1 MTHARHLSA
10 ALLLAAFLS
19 GPARAAYLLDV
30 GDVLEVSVLGVP
42 DYRRRV
48 AVNVDG
54 EVSLP
59 LVGEVRAA
67 GLGLAEL
74 RRRVTDLLA
83 GTRKLQE
90 PDVTVELVELRPFYV
105 TGDVSRP
112 GAVPFRGGLT
122 VRSAVALAGG
132 YDALRFRSENP
143 LLMAPEL
150 RSQSE
155 SLWIELVRRQ
165 ARALTLQAE
174 MDGKDVADLSSLRD
188 APVPKASVAA
198 VADVELRDLKARAAE
213 YAKQKAFLIR
223 AVVQA
228 QENVTSLESAL
239 HEQSKFIAKQIEAG
253 ERLQASYARGVTPVS
268 RVEEENRSMAMLR
281 NQQIDTTARLSQAR
295 RDRDEAARA
304 LERWPDERHHR
315 LLAET
320 QDAFV
325 EAERLRASLR
335 ASGEKM
341 LYAGAVTAQMKRGGA
356 PPETVIHRIVDGRT
370 VSIQVGENDEVRPGD
385 VLDVVIRPDAPAG
398 PVASRTQ

>member
-1 MTHARHLSA
+1 MTRARHLVP
-10 ALLLAAFLS
+10 ALLLAALLP

-30 GDVLEVSVLGVP
+30 GDVLEVSVLGIP

-48 AVNVDG
+48 TVNIDG

-67 GLGLAEL
+67 GKGLPDL
-74 RRRVTDLLA
+74 RRHVADLLA
-83 GTRKLQE
+83 GTRKLQD

-122 VRSAVALAGG
+122 VRSAISLAGG

-155 SLWIELVRRQ
+155 SLWVELVRRQ
-165 ARALTLQAE
+165 ARVLTLQAE
-174 MDGKDVADLSSLRD
+174 MDGKDVADLSSLRE

-198 VADVELRDLKARAAE
+198 IADVEQRDLKVRVAE
-213 YAKQKAFLIR
+213 YAKQKAFLER
-223 AVVQA
+223 AIVQA
-228 QENVTSLESAL
+228 NEAVTGLETGL
-239 HEQSKFIAKQIEAG
+239 QDQSRFLSKQVEAG
-253 ERLQASYARGVTPVS
+253 ERLQASYARGVTPVM

-281 NQQIDTTARLSQAR
+281 NQQVDTTARLAQAK
-295 RDRDEAARA
+295 RDRDEAVRA
-304 LERWPDERHHR
+304 LERWPDERRRR

-325 EAERLRASLR
+325 EVERLRASLR
-335 ASGEKM
+335 SAGERL
-341 LYAGAVTAQMKRGGA
+341 LYTGAVTAQLKRGA
-356 PPETVIHRIVDGRT
+356 NPPETVIHRDVDGKRA
-370 VSIQVGENDEVRPGD
+370 SIRVGEDDPVRPGD
-385 VLDVVIRPDAPAG
+385 VIEVVIRPDMPPA
-398 PVASRTQ
+398 RTQ